1 MFHRAAIQPPTAQVI
16 AQLPRASTRQSAAIL
31 SSIDF
36 DRDGAIFAT
45 AGVSK
50 RISLFEYAAVLAH
63 PTAEQHCPASELV
76 TRSKLSCLSWNPCAP
91 LDTRKKVLGGRHTER
106 M

>member
-1 MFHRAAIQPPTAQVI
+1 MI

-91 LDTRKKVLGGRHTER
+91 LGTL
-106 M
+106 